1 MKINYEIL
9 MENQLKEIEKTGIK
23 PKLLLHSC
31 CAPCSSAILE
41 FLQNYFDITVYFY
54 NPNIT
59 FEEEYY
65 KRLNEQRE
73 YHEKRGY
80 SIKVIEGK
88 YDPREDFFK
97 QVKGLEDRKEGGE
110 RCFKCYTLRME
121 ATAQKAKELGFD
133 YFSTVL
139 SISPLKNAQ
148 WINEIGEEL
157 SEKYGIKFLNGDFKK
172 KNRYLRSTEI
182 SREYELYR
190 QDYCGCVFSKM
201 EREAGKRK
209 TDWRKRM
216 RNFSEKTVKTISDRK
231 SVV

>member
-9 MENQLKEIEKTGIK
+9 MENQLKEIEKTGTK
-23 PKLLLHSC
+23 PKLLLPSC

-73 YHEKRGY
+73 YHEKREY

-201 EREAGKRK
+201 EREAK
-209 TDWRKRM
+209 
-216 RNFSEKTVKTISDRK
+216 EKEKLTGGRE
-231 SVV
+231 

>member
-9 MENQLKEIEKTGIK
+9 MEQQLKEIEKTGIK

-80 SIKVIEGK
+80 SIRVIEGN
-88 YDPREDFFK
+88 YDPKEDFFK

-148 WINEIGEEL
+148 WINEIGEKL

-201 EREAGKRK
+201 EREAK
-209 TDWRKRM
+209 
-216 RNFSEKTVKTISDRK
+216 EKEKLTGGRE
-231 SVV
+231 

>member
-9 MENQLKEIEKTGIK
+9 MEQQLKEIEKTGIK

-121 ATAQKAKELGFD
+121 ATVQKAKELGFD

-201 EREAGKRK
+201 EREVK
-209 TDWRKRM
+209 
-216 RNFSEKTVKTISDRK
+216 EKEKLTGGRE
-231 SVV
+231 

>member
-88 YDPREDFFK
+88 YDPSEDFFK

-121 ATAQKAKELGFD
+121 ATARKAKELGFD

-148 WINEIGEEL
+148 WINEIGEKL
-157 SEKYGIKFLNGDFKK
+157 YEKYDIKFLNGDFKK

-201 EREAGKRK
+201 EREAK
-209 TDWRKRM
+209 
-216 RNFSEKTVKTISDRK
+216 EKEKLTGGRE
-231 SVV
+231 

>member
-41 FLQNYFDITVYFY
+41 FLQNYFDTTVYFY

-73 YHEKRGY
+73 YHKKRGY
-80 SIKVIEGK
+80 SIRVIEGK
-88 YDPREDFFK
+88 YDPKEDFFK

-121 ATAQKAKELGFD
+121 ATAQKTKELGFD

-157 SEKYGIKFLNGDFKK
+157 SKKYDIKFLNGDFKK

-201 EREAGKRK
+201 EKETKEKEKLTGGRE
-209 TDWRKRM
+209 
-216 RNFSEKTVKTISDRK
+216 
-231 SVV
+231 

>member
-9 MENQLKEIEKTGIK
+9 MEQQLKEIEKTGIK

-80 SIKVIEGK
+80 SIRVIEGN
-88 YDPREDFFK
+88 YDPKEDFFK
-97 QVKGLEDRKEGGE
+97 QVKGLEDRREGGE

-157 SEKYGIKFLNGDFKK
+157 SKKYDIKFLNGDFKK

-201 EREAGKRK
+201 EREAK
-209 TDWRKRM
+209 
-216 RNFSEKTVKTISDRK
+216 EKEKLTGGRE
-231 SVV
+231 

>member
-1 MKINYEIL
+1 MEGKFMKINYEIL
-9 MENQLKEIEKTGIK
+9 MEQQLKEIEKTGIK

-41 FLQNYFDITVYFY
+41 FLQNYFDVTVYFY

-80 SIKVIEGK
+80 SIRVIEGNYNPK
-88 YDPREDFFK
+88 EDFFK

-148 WINEIGEEL
+148 WINEIGEKL

-201 EREAGKRK
+201 EREAK
-209 TDWRKRM
+209 
-216 RNFSEKTVKTISDRK
+216 EKEKLTGGRE
-231 SVV
+231 

>member
-9 MENQLKEIEKTGIK
+9 MEQQLKEIEKTGIK

-80 SIKVIEGK
+80 SIKVIGGNYNPK
-88 YDPREDFFK
+88 EDFFK

-148 WINEIGEEL
+148 WINEIGEKL

-182 SREYELYR
+182 SREYKLYR

-201 EREAGKRK
+201 EREAK
-209 TDWRKRM
+209 
-216 RNFSEKTVKTISDRK
+216 EKEKLTGGRE
-231 SVV
+231 

>member
-9 MENQLKEIEKTGIK
+9 MEQQLKEIEKTGIK

-41 FLQNYFDITVYFY
+41 FLQNYFDVTVYFY

-80 SIKVIEGK
+80 SIKVIEGNYNPK
-88 YDPREDFFK
+88 EDFFK

-201 EREAGKRK
+201 EREAK
-209 TDWRKRM
+209 
-216 RNFSEKTVKTISDRK
+216 EKEKLTGGRE
-231 SVV
+231 

>member
-121 ATAQKAKELGFD
+121 ATVQKAKELGFD

-201 EREAGKRK
+201 EREAK
-209 TDWRKRM
+209 
-216 RNFSEKTVKTISDRK
+216 EKEKLTGGRE
-231 SVV
+231 

>member
-9 MENQLKEIEKTGIK
+9 MENQLKEIEKTGTK

-97 QVKGLEDRKEGGE
+97 QIKGLEDRKEGGE
-110 RCFKCYTLRME
+110 RCFKCYTLRMD

-201 EREAGKRK
+201 EREAK
-209 TDWRKRM
+209 
-216 RNFSEKTVKTISDRK
+216 EKEKLTGGRE
-231 SVV
+231 

>member
-9 MENQLKEIEKTGIK
+9 MENQLKEIEKTGTK

-59 FEEEYY
+59 FEEKYY
-65 KRLNEQRE
+65 KRLNEQRKKKK
-73 YHEKRGY
+73 KREY

-190 QDYCGCVFSKM
+190 QDYCGCVFSKV
-201 EREAGKRK
+201 EREAK
-209 TDWRKRM
+209 
-216 RNFSEKTVKTISDRK
+216 EKEKLTGGRE
-231 SVV
+231 

>member
-9 MENQLKEIEKTGIK
+9 MEQQLKEIEKTGIK

-80 SIKVIEGK
+80 SIKVIEGNYNPK
-88 YDPREDFFK
+88 EDFFK

-121 ATAQKAKELGFD
+121 ATTQKAKELGFD

-148 WINEIGEEL
+148 WINEIGEKL

-201 EREAGKRK
+201 EREAK
-209 TDWRKRM
+209 
-216 RNFSEKTVKTISDRK
+216 EKEKLTGGRE
-231 SVV
+231 

>member
-121 ATAQKAKELGFD
+121 ATAQKVKELGFD

-201 EREAGKRK
+201 EREAK
-209 TDWRKRM
+209 
-216 RNFSEKTVKTISDRK
+216 EKEKLTGGRE
-231 SVV
+231 

>member
-1 MKINYEIL
+1 MKTNYEIL

-201 EREAGKRK
+201 EREAK
-209 TDWRKRM
+209 
-216 RNFSEKTVKTISDRK
+216 EKEKLTGGRE
-231 SVV
+231 

>member
-1 MKINYEIL
+1 MKMNYEIL
-9 MENQLKEIEKTGIK
+9 MEQQLKEIEKTGIK

-73 YHEKRGY
+73 YHEKREY

-201 EREAGKRK
+201 EREAK
-209 TDWRKRM
+209 
-216 RNFSEKTVKTISDRK
+216 EKEKLTGGRE
-231 SVV
+231 

>member
-9 MENQLKEIEKTGIK
+9 MEQQLKEIEKTGIK

-80 SIKVIEGK
+80 SIKVIEGNYNPK
-88 YDPREDFFK
+88 EDFFK

-121 ATAQKAKELGFD
+121 ATVQKAKELGFD

-148 WINEIGEEL
+148 WINEIGEKL

-201 EREAGKRK
+201 EREAK
-209 TDWRKRM
+209 
-216 RNFSEKTVKTISDRK
+216 EKEKLTGGRE
-231 SVV
+231 

>member
-1 MKINYEIL
+1 MEGKFMKINYEIL
-9 MENQLKEIEKTGIK
+9 MEQQLKEIEKIGIK

-80 SIKVIEGK
+80 SIKVIEGNYNPK
-88 YDPREDFFK
+88 EDFFK

-148 WINEIGEEL
+148 WINEIGEKL

-201 EREAGKRK
+201 EREAK
-209 TDWRKRM
+209 
-216 RNFSEKTVKTISDRK
+216 EKEKLTGGRE
-231 SVV
+231 

>member
-9 MENQLKEIEKTGIK
+9 MEQQLKEIEKTGIK

-80 SIKVIEGK
+80 SIKVIEGNYNPK
-88 YDPREDFFK
+88 EDFFK

-121 ATAQKAKELGFD
+121 TTAQKAKELGFD

-148 WINEIGEEL
+148 WINEIGEKL

-201 EREAGKRK
+201 EREVK
-209 TDWRKRM
+209 
-216 RNFSEKTVKTISDRK
+216 EKEKLTGGRE
-231 SVV
+231 

>member
-97 QVKGLEDRKEGGE
+97 QVKGLEDRKEGEE

-201 EREAGKRK
+201 EREAK
-209 TDWRKRM
+209 
-216 RNFSEKTVKTISDRK
+216 EKEKLTGGRE
-231 SVV
+231 

>member
-97 QVKGLEDRKEGGE
+97 QVKSLEDRKEGGE

-201 EREAGKRK
+201 EREAK
-209 TDWRKRM
+209 
-216 RNFSEKTVKTISDRK
+216 EKEKLTGGRE
-231 SVV
+231 

>member
-73 YHEKRGY
+73 YHEKREY

-201 EREAGKRK
+201 EREAK
-209 TDWRKRM
+209 
-216 RNFSEKTVKTISDRK
+216 EKEKLTGGRE
-231 SVV
+231 

>member
-9 MENQLKEIEKTGIK
+9 MEQQLKEIEKTGIK

-201 EREAGKRK
+201 EREAK
-209 TDWRKRM
+209 
-216 RNFSEKTVKTISDRK
+216 EKEKLTGGRE
-231 SVV
+231 

>member
-1 MKINYEIL
+1 MKTNYEIL

-148 WINEIGEEL
+148 WINEIGEKL

-201 EREAGKRK
+201 EREAK
-209 TDWRKRM
+209 
-216 RNFSEKTVKTISDRK
+216 EKEKLTGGRE
-231 SVV
+231 

>member
-139 SISPLKNAQ
+139 SISPLKSAQ

-201 EREAGKRK
+201 EREAK
-209 TDWRKRM
+209 
-216 RNFSEKTVKTISDRK
+216 EKEKLTGGRE
-231 SVV
+231 

>member
-88 YDPREDFFK
+88 YDPKEDFFK

-148 WINEIGEEL
+148 WINEIGEKL
-157 SEKYGIKFLNGDFKK
+157 YEKYGIKFLNGDFKK

-201 EREAGKRK
+201 EREAK
-209 TDWRKRM
+209 
-216 RNFSEKTVKTISDRK
+216 EKEKLTGGRE
-231 SVV
+231 

>member
-9 MENQLKEIEKTGIK
+9 MEQQLKEIEKTGIK

-80 SIKVIEGK
+80 SIRVIEGN
-88 YDPREDFFK
+88 YDPKEDFFK
-97 QVKGLEDRKEGGE
+97 QVKGLEDRREGGE

-148 WINEIGEEL
+148 WINEIGEKL

-201 EREAGKRK
+201 EREVK
-209 TDWRKRM
+209 
-216 RNFSEKTVKTISDRK
+216 EKEKLTGGRE
-231 SVV
+231 

>member
-9 MENQLKEIEKTGIK
+9 MEQQLKEIEKTGIK

-80 SIKVIEGK
+80 SIKVIGGNYNPK
-88 YDPREDFFK
+88 EDFFK

-148 WINEIGEEL
+148 WINEIGEKL

-201 EREAGKRK
+201 EREAK
-209 TDWRKRM
+209 
-216 RNFSEKTVKTISDRK
+216 EKEKLTGGRE
-231 SVV
+231 

>member
-1 MKINYEIL
+1 MKMNYEIL
-9 MENQLKEIEKTGIK
+9 MEQQLKEIEKTGIK

-80 SIKVIEGK
+80 SIKVIEGNYNPK
-88 YDPREDFFK
+88 EDFFK

-121 ATAQKAKELGFD
+121 ATVQKAKELGFD

-148 WINEIGEEL
+148 WINEIGEKL

-182 SREYELYR
+182 SREYKLYR

-201 EREAGKRK
+201 EREAK
-209 TDWRKRM
+209 
-216 RNFSEKTVKTISDRK
+216 EKEKLTGGRE
-231 SVV
+231 

>member
-9 MENQLKEIEKTGIK
+9 MENQLKEIEKTGTK

-73 YHEKRGY
+73 YHEKREY

-190 QDYCGCVFSKM
+190 QDYCGCVFSKV
-201 EREAGKRK
+201 EREAK
-209 TDWRKRM
+209 
-216 RNFSEKTVKTISDRK
+216 EKEKLTGGRE
-231 SVV
+231 

>member
-9 MENQLKEIEKTGIK
+9 MENQLKEIEKTGTK

-190 QDYCGCVFSKM
+190 QDYCGCVFSKL
-201 EREAGKRK
+201 EREAK
-209 TDWRKRM
+209 
-216 RNFSEKTVKTISDRK
+216 EKEKLTGGRE
-231 SVV
+231 

>member
-190 QDYCGCVFSKM
+190 QDYCGCVFSKV
-201 EREAGKRK
+201 EREAK
-209 TDWRKRM
+209 
-216 RNFSEKTVKTISDRK
+216 EKEKLTGGRE
-231 SVV
+231 

>member
-41 FLQNYFDITVYFY
+41 FLQNYFDITIYFY

-201 EREAGKRK
+201 EREAK
-209 TDWRKRM
+209 
-216 RNFSEKTVKTISDRK
+216 EKEKLTGGRE
-231 SVV
+231 

>member
-88 YDPREDFFK
+88 YDPKEDFFK
-97 QVKGLEDRKEGGE
+97 QVKGLEDRREGGE

-139 SISPLKNAQ
+139 SISPLKNTQ

-157 SEKYGIKFLNGDFKK
+157 SKKYGIKFLNGDFKK

-201 EREAGKRK
+201 EREAK
-209 TDWRKRM
+209 
-216 RNFSEKTVKTISDRK
+216 EKEKLIGGRE
-231 SVV
+231 